1 MEHSRFVGIDIS
13 KDHLDVHVRPTGDSF
28 RVRYD
33 DAGLVTLVE
42 HLRPLAPVVLVLEA
56 TGGYEVTVAATLASA
71 ALPVAVVNPRQVRDF
86 ARATGQ
92 LAKTD
97 TLDARVLAL
106 FAEAVRPA
114 ARPVPDAQAVALG
127 ELIARRRQLVDM
139 LGAEHNRRRLLR
151 DRRLQRHLE
160 AHIAWLE
167 EALRRLDHDLT
178 TLIRSTPVWRETDDL
193 LRSVPGIGPVTAG
206 TLIADLPEL
215 GRLDRRRI
223 AALAGLAPIARDS
236 GAFRGR
242 RMIMGGRAHIR
253 RVLYMATLTA
263 ITHNPVIRAFHQRL
277 VAAGRP
283 GKVVA
288 LTAAMRKLL
297 TILNAMLRDRRP
309 WHPA

>member
-1 MEHSRFVGIDIS
+1 MEHSHFVGIDVS
-13 KDHLDVHVRPTGDSF
+13 KSHLDVHVRPTGDSF
-28 RVRYD
+28 RVPYD
-33 DAGLVTLVE
+33 DAGLVTLIEQV
-42 HLRPLAPVVLVLEA
+42 RPLAPAVLVLEA

-71 ALPVAVVNPRQVRDF
+71 ALPVAVVNPRQIRDF

-97 TLDARVLAL
+97 TLDARIIAL

-114 ARPVPDAQAVALG
+114 ARPVPDAQADALG

-151 DRRLQRHLE
+151 DRRLQRHLD

-167 EALRRLDHDLT
+167 EALRRLDQDLR
-178 TLIRSTPVWRETDDL
+178 TLIRSTPVWREADDL
-193 LRSVPGIGPVTAG
+193 LRSVPGIGPVTAC

-242 RMIMGGRAHIR
+242 RMIMGGRPHIR
-253 RVLYMATLTA
+253 RVLYMATLAA
-263 ITHNPVIRAFHQRL
+263 IKHNPAIRAFHQRL

-283 GKVVA
+283 GKVA

>member
-1 MEHSRFVGIDIS
+1 MEHSHFVGIDVS

-42 HLRPLAPVVLVLEA
+42 HLRPLAPAVLVLEA
-56 TGGYEVTVAATLASA
+56 TGGYEVTVVATLARA
-71 ALPVAVVNPRQVRDF
+71 ALPVAVVNPRQIRAF

-97 TLDARVLAL
+97 TLDARILAL

-114 ARPVPDAQAVALG
+114 ARPVPNEQADALG

-151 DRRLQRHLE
+151 DRRLQRHLD

-167 EALRRLDHDLT
+167 EALRRLDQDLT

-242 RMIMGGRAHIR
+242 RMIMGGRPHIR

-263 ITHNPVIRAFHQRL
+263 IKHNPAIRAFHRRL
-277 VAAGRP
+277 VTAGRP
-283 GKVVA
+283 GKVA

-309 WHPA
+309 WHSA

>member
-1 MEHSRFVGIDIS
+1 
-13 KDHLDVHVRPTGDSF
+13 
-28 RVRYD
+28 
-33 DAGLVTLVE
+33 
-42 HLRPLAPVVLVLEA
+42 VLVLEA
-56 TGGYEVTVAATLASA
+56 TAGYEVTVAATLASA

-114 ARPVPDAQAVALG
+114 ARPVPDAQAAALG

-206 TLIADLPEL
+206 TLIADLPER

-263 ITHNPVIRAFHQRL
+263 ITHNPVIRAFHQRR

-283 GKVVA
+283 GKVA

>member
-1 MEHSRFVGIDIS
+1 MGGSPWSPGS
-13 KDHLDVHVRPTGDSF
+13 P
-28 RVRYD
+28 VRYD
-33 DAGLVTLVE
+33 DAGLVTLVA

-114 ARPVPDAQAVALG
+114 ARPVPDAQAAALG

-283 GKVVA
+283 GKVA

>member
-1 MEHSRFVGIDIS
+1 MEHSRFVGIDVS

-42 HLRPLAPVVLVLEA
+42 HLRPLAPAVLVLEA
-56 TGGYEVTVAATLASA
+56 TGGYEVTVVATLARA
-71 ALPVAVVNPRQVRDF
+71 ALPVAVVNPRQIRAF

-97 TLDARVLAL
+97 TLDARILAL

-114 ARPVPDAQAVALG
+114 ARPVPNEQADALG

-151 DRRLQRHLE
+151 DRRLQRHLD

-167 EALRRLDHDLT
+167 AALRRLDQDLT
-178 TLIRSTPVWRETDDL
+178 PLIRSTPVWRETDDL

-236 GAFRGR
+236 GTFRGR
-242 RMIMGGRAHIR
+242 RMIMGGRPHIR

-263 ITHNPVIRAFHQRL
+263 IKHNPAIRAFHRRL
-277 VAAGRP
+277 VTAGRP
-283 GKVVA
+283 GKVA

-309 WHPA
+309 WQPA

>member
-1 MEHSRFVGIDIS
+1 MEHSLFVGIDVS
-13 KDHLDVHVRPTGDSF
+13 KTHLDVHLRPTGDAF
-28 RVRYD
+28 RVPYD
-33 DAGLVTLVE
+33 DAGVGTLIERV
-42 HLRPLAPVVLVLEA
+42 RPLAPAMLVLEA
-56 TGGYEVTVAATLASA
+56 TGGYEVPVSATLASA
-71 ALPVAVVNPRQVRDF
+71 GLPVAVVNPRQIRDF

-97 TLDARVLAL
+97 TLDARVIAL

-114 ARPVPDAQAVALG
+114 ARPVPDAQTQARSDLV
-127 ELIARRRQLVDM
+127 ARRRQRVDM
-139 LGAEHNRRRLLR
+139 LGAEHNRRRRLR
-151 DRRLQRHLE
+151 NRRWQRHLD

-178 TLIRSTPVWRETDDL
+178 TLLRATPVWRAAEDL
-193 LRSVPGIGPVTAG
+193 LRSVPGIGPVTAL

-215 GRLDRRRI
+215 GRLDRRRL
-223 AALAGLAPIARDS
+223 AALVGLAPFARDS

-242 RMIMGGRAHIR
+242 RMIAGGRGHIR

-263 ITHNPVIRAFHQRL
+263 IKHNPAIRTFYQRL

-283 GKVVA
+283 GKVA

-309 WHPA
+309 WQPA

>member
-1 MEHSRFVGIDIS
+1 MEHSRFVGIDVS

-42 HLRPLAPVVLVLEA
+42 HLRPLAPAVLVLEA
-56 TGGYEVTVAATLASA
+56 TGGYEVTVVATLARA
-71 ALPVAVVNPRQVRDF
+71 ALPVAVVNPRQIRAF

-97 TLDARVLAL
+97 TLDARILAL

-114 ARPVPDAQAVALG
+114 ARPVPNEQADALG

-151 DRRLQRHLE
+151 DRRLQRHLD

-167 EALRRLDHDLT
+167 EALRRLDQDLT

-236 GAFRGR
+236 GTFRGR
-242 RMIMGGRAHIR
+242 RMIMGGRPHIR

-263 ITHNPVIRAFHQRL
+263 IKHNPAIRAFHRRL
-277 VAAGRP
+277 VTAGRP
-283 GKVVA
+283 GKVA

-309 WHPA
+309 WHSA

>member
-1 MEHSRFVGIDIS
+1 MEHSRAVGIDVS

-56 TGGYEVTVAATLASA
+56 TGGHEVTVAATLASA
-71 ALPVAVVNPRQVRDF
+71 ALPGTVVNPRQVRDF

-114 ARPVPDAQAVALG
+114 ARPVPDAHAAALG

-139 LGAEHNRRRLLR
+139 LGAEHNRRRLR
-151 DRRLQRHLE
+151 RARRLQRHLE

-178 TLIRSTPVWRETDDL
+178 TLIRSTPVWREPDDL

-223 AALAGLAPIARDS
+223 AALAGRAPIARDS

-242 RMIMGGRAHIR
+242 RRVTGGRAHIR
-253 RVLYMATLTA
+253 RVLYTATLAA

-283 GKVVA
+283 GKVA

-297 TILNAMLRDRRP
+297 TILNAMLRDRRT

>member
-56 TGGYEVTVAATLASA
+56 TGGHEVTVAATLASA

-114 ARPVPDAQAVALG
+114 ARPVPDAQAAALG

-206 TLIADLPEL
+206 TLIADLPER

-283 GKVVA
+283 GKVA

>member
-1 MEHSRFVGIDIS
+1 MEHASVVGIDVS
-13 KDHLDVHVRPTGDSF
+13 KAYLDIHVRPTGELF
-28 RVRYD
+28 RLSHD
-33 DAGLVTLVE
+33 ETGLATLIERV
-42 HLRPLAPVVLVLEA
+42 RPLAPAVVVLEA
-56 TGGYEVTVAATLASA
+56 TGGYEVTVAAALAGA
-71 ALPVAVVNPRQVRDF
+71 GLPVAVVNPRQIRAF

-97 TLDARVLAL
+97 TLDARVIAL

-114 ARPVPDAQAVALG
+114 ARPVPDAQAQVLG
-127 ELIARRRQLVDM
+127 ELIARRRQLVEM

-151 DRRLQRHLE
+151 DRHLQRHLD

-167 EALRRLDHDLT
+167 EALRHLDHDLT
-178 TLIRSTPVWRETDDL
+178 TLIRSTPVWREADDL

-215 GRLDRRRI
+215 GHLDRRRI

-242 RMIMGGRAHIR
+242 RMIAGGRAPIR

-263 ITHNPVIRAFHQRL
+263 IKHNPAIRAFHHRL
-277 VAAGRP
+277 VVAGRP
-283 GKVVA
+283 GKVA

-297 TILNAMLRDRRP
+297 TILNALLRDRRP
-309 WHPA
+309 WQPT

>member
-13 KDHLDVHVRPTGDSF
+13 KDHLDVHVRPTGHSF
-28 RVRYD
+28 QVRDD
-33 DAGLVTLVE
+33 DAGLVTLVA

-114 ARPVPDAQAVALG
+114 AR
-127 ELIARRRQLVDM
+127 
-139 LGAEHNRRRLLR
+139 
-151 DRRLQRHLE
+151 
-160 AHIAWLE
+160 
-167 EALRRLDHDLT
+167 
-178 TLIRSTPVWRETDDL
+178 RETDVL

-206 TLIADLPEL
+206 TLIADLPER

-277 VAAGRP
+277 S
-283 GKVVA
+283 
-288 LTAAMRKLL
+288 
-297 TILNAMLRDRRP
+297 
-309 WHPA
+309 

>member
-1 MEHSRFVGIDIS
+1 MEHSHFVGIDVS
-13 KDHLDVHVRPTGDSF
+13 KNHLDVHVRPTGDSF
-28 RVRYD
+28 RVPYD

-42 HLRPLAPVVLVLEA
+42 HVRPLAPAVLVLEA
-56 TGGYEVTVAATLASA
+56 TGGYEVPVAATLASA
-71 ALPVAVVNPRQVRDF
+71 ALPVAVVNPRQIRDF

-97 TLDARVLAL
+97 TLDARIIAL

-114 ARPVPDAQAVALG
+114 ARPVPDEQAAALG
-127 ELIARRRQLVDM
+127 ERIARRRQLVDM

-151 DRRLQRHLE
+151 DRRLQRHLD

-167 EALRRLDHDLT
+167 EALRRLDQDLT

-193 LRSVPGIGPVTAG
+193 LRSVPGIGPVTAC

-242 RMIMGGRAHIR
+242 RMIMGGRPHIR
-253 RVLYMATLTA
+253 RVLYMATVTA
-263 ITHNPVIRAFHQRL
+263 IKHNPAIRAFHQRL

-283 GKVVA
+283 GKVA

-309 WHPA
+309 WQPA